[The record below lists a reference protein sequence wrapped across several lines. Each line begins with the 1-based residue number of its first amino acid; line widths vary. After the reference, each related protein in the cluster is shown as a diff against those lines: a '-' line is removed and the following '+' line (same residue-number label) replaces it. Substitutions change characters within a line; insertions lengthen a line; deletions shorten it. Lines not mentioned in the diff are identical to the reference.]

1 MEHKRN
7 ITAEEYYSDPNLK
20 GMLNAAFNKY
30 RSYGSGRGKIKL
42 VISSQAEAQRLQ
54 AYFGPRVRGLLGEGD
69 QLTMEMSAIEEELGK
84 RFMLTVPSLYKLLY
98 HEPLL
103 TKKER
108 IVKADTEWESL
119 FTNVVEK
126 LQDEE
131 NINIVD
137 KAFCDLTYD
146 WLYRLWK
153 KEPGSGYRILQAGMK
168 DFDAALTSLKT
179 CLAAL
184 WYLFMD
190 RERLGLGEGERSGK
204 ISGDF
209 RLW

>member
-1 MEHKRN
+1 MCIR
-7 ITAEEYYSDPNLK
+7 D
-20 GMLNAAFNKY
+20 
-30 RSYGSGRGKIKL
+30 R
-42 VISSQAEAQRLQ
+42 
-54 AYFGPRVRGLLGEGD
+54 
-69 QLTMEMSAIEEELGK
+69 
-84 RFMLTVPSLYKLLY
+84 
-98 HEPLL
+98 
-103 TKKER
+103 
-108 IVKADTEWESL
+108 ADTEWESL

-168 DFDAALTSLKT
+168 NFDAALTSLKT

-184 WYLFMD
+184 WLSLIHICTEYTAD
-190 RERLGLGEGERSGK
+190 TGKAAIHCQQAPGSGLSGEMVLPSG
-204 ISGDF
+204 
-209 RLW
+209 